1 MHGDYPVVV
10 YGASGYTGRLVIEFL
25 REYGIPFIAAGRS
38 RSRIEEALKY
48 IPGIESA
55 HYQIVEVEHTLASL
69 TEAFSGKRVIC
80 NTVGPFARFGEVTI
94 EASLAAGCHYVDT
107 TGEQAW
113 MLEMQEKFHH
123 KFERA
128 GLVCSPATAY
138 MFTVSDIAAR
148 VCLETPGIDSLEVR
162 VHTFGTPT
170 VGSTQSVFDM
180 CRNPSYQII
189 DHQLVPYDKTFERHE
204 LVLPGSGDIVMGNQW
219 GGGSHVVYFNNDSR
233 VRNCNMVL
241 AMGNQDI
248 WKGCEELEQAYN
260 VQLQWLDDEQLFP
273 LLDQLA
279 GNMQNTMPPR
289 ENRQQNRFT
298 DWCVGKGNNK
308 SVRCEITGTCA
319 YQITGLLQAY
329 AAMRLIKGTPAQV
342 GFCSINEVLGHRNV
356 LGALEAYGY
365 ASMNEYKESG
375 Q

>member
-1 MHGDYPVVV
+1 MSGNYPIVV

-48 IPGIESA
+48 IPGIENA
-55 HYQIVEVEHTLASL
+55 DYQVLEVEHNVESISKLLA
-69 TEAFSGKRVIC
+69 GRKVIC
-80 NTVGPFARFGEVTI
+80 NTVGPFSRFGEVAI
-94 EASLAAGCHYVDT
+94 EAALAAGCHYLDT
-107 TGEQAW
+107 TGEQNW
-113 MLEMQEKFHH
+113 MLQMQEKFHH
-123 KFERA
+123 KFEQA
-128 GLVCSPATAY
+128 GLVCAPATAY

-162 VHTFGTPT
+162 IHTFGTPT

-180 CRNPSYQII
+180 CRNPSFKIV
-189 DHQLVPYDKTFERHE
+189 DHE
-204 LVLPGSGDIVMGNQW
+204 LVQYEKIFERYQLALPGTGDIVMGTQW
-219 GGGSHVVYFNNDSR
+219 GGGSHVVYFKNDSR

-241 AMGNQDI
+241 AMGNQNI
-248 WKGCEELEQAYN
+248 WKGCEELELAYN
-260 VQLQWLDDEQLFP
+260 VQLQWLSDEQLFP
-273 LLDQLA
+273 ILDQLA
-279 GNMQNTMPPR
+279 GQMQNTMPPR

-298 DWCVGKGNNK
+298 DWCVGRGNNK
-308 SVRCEITGTCA
+308 MVRCEITGTCA

-329 AAMRLIKGTPAQV
+329 AAMRLVQDKPVKA
-342 GFCSINEVLGHRNV
+342 GFRSINEVLGHRDV

-365 ASMNEYKESG
+365 ASLQEQKELS